1 MSPDPLEPVYLFAG
15 SDRPKIRRALARL
28 RSRFGQASDVLSAD
42 EASGA
47 DAVAALNAL
56 GLFASEGG
64 RLVVVEGVERWRRE
78 DVEAVADY
86 LRDPVPGA
94 VLALVLEGRP
104 RSDALAQA
112 CGRAGQVL
120 TYDVPRP
127 RDVSVWVRAEFERL
141 QTRVDPEA
149 ARALVEIVGED
160 VTALASEI
168 EKIAAWAAGER
179 VERGAVELLA
189 TPTGETFPW
198 ALTDAWGERDLAAA
212 LAACEALLEGRA
224 REPFAIAAA
233 LASYVGR
240 VRAVQAL
247 AGAGAGAREI
257 ARRLGM
263 KDYPARKA
271 LAHAA
276 NYSREE
282 LEHAIV
288 RLADLDAALKG
299 ASRLGTE
306 LELERAVADV
316 TSGERA
322 TGRAGG

>member
-1 MSPDPLEPVYLFAG
+1 MAPDALKPVYLFAG

-28 RSRFGQASDVLSAD
+28 RSRFGQAFDLLSAD
-42 EASGA
+42 EASGT

-64 RLVVVEGVERWRRE
+64 RLVVVEGVDRWRRE
-78 DVEAVADY
+78 DVDAVADY
-86 LRDPVPGA
+86 LSDPVPGA

-104 RSDALAQA
+104 RSDALREA
-112 CGRAGQVL
+112 CGHAGEVL
-120 TYDVPRP
+120 TYDIPRP

-141 QTRVDPEA
+141 ETRVDAEA
-149 ARALVEIVGED
+149 SRALVEIVGED

-168 EKIAAWAAGER
+168 EKIATWAAGER

-198 ALTDAWGERDLAAA
+198 ALTDAWGERDATAA
-212 LAACEALLEGRA
+212 LAACEALLEQRA
-224 REPFAIAAA
+224 REPFSIAAA

-247 AGAGAGAREI
+247 AGTGAGAREV
-257 ARRLGM
+257 ARRLRM

-271 LAHAA
+271 LAYAG

-282 LEHAIV
+282 LEDAIV
-288 RLADLDAALKG
+288 RLAELDTALKG
-299 ASRLGTE
+299 ASRLGAE
-306 LELERAVADV
+306 LELERALADV
-316 TSGERA
+316 TSRERA
-322 TGRAGG
+322 AGRAGG